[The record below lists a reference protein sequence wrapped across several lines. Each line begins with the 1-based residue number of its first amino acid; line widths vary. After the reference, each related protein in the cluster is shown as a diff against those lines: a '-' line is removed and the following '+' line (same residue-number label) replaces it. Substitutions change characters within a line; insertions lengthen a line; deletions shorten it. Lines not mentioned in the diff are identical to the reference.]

1 MSNIQKHFITIILI
15 SMISIVPI
23 HGNKKPDIKMCDPH
37 PWMKI
42 KGGHDAEPRKY
53 YSIYFIH

>member
-1 MSNIQKHFITIILI
+1 
-15 SMISIVPI
+15 MISIVPI
-23 HGNKKPDIKMCDPH
+23 HGNKKPQINMCGPH